1 MQKKILIVDDDID
14 TLQLVGT
21 MLEKQGFKILAANS
35 GEKAIKMA
43 ESQPPDLIIL
53 DVMMP
58 GMDGYEVTRRLR
70 ALEKTGF
77 IPIIL
82 FTAKAQVDDKVEGFE
97 SGADDY
103 LTKPTHPTELI
114 ARVNTILN
122 RPKTENQGTKE
133 TENVAERGQVIGI
146 LAAKG
151 GLGVSTMALNMAVS
165 IHKQTGDYVTLAEFR
180 PGQGTIGLQL
190 GYTKSDAL
198 SMLMKMPAAE
208 IRLKDVENQ
217 LITHGSGIQLLLSS
231 FVPTNA
237 TYVRASGNFQSI
249 ARHLSRIAPYT
260 VIDLGS
266 VLHEANQKV
275 VQECSTIMVLV
286 EPVPTTVV
294 QTRELIDNLIN
305 LGVDAENIK
314 VVINNRTRLE
324 NTIPVDKVQEVVNQP
339 IFGVITPAPEVAYQ
353 AIALHQPIVMYQ
365 PNSIVASLIIK
376 LAQDL
381 TLPNRMS
388 DPWLRSTR
396 PQQL

>member
-1 MQKKILIVDDDID
+1 MEKQILIVDDDID

-21 MLEKQGFKILAANS
+21 MLEKQGFKILAANN
-35 GEKAIKMA
+35 GEKAVQLA
-43 ESQPPDLIIL
+43 EAQTPDLIIL

-70 ALEKTGF
+70 AMEKTAF

-114 ARVNTILN
+114 ARVNTILT
-122 RPKTENQGTKE
+122 RPKTETLDAPADGEITDKGE
-133 TENVAERGQVIGI
+133 VIGVI
-146 LAAKG
+146 AAKG
-151 GLGVSTMALNMAVS
+151 GLGVSTLALNLAVS
-165 IHKQTGDYVTLAEFR
+165 IHDQTGEYVTLADYR

-198 SMLMKMPAAE
+198 SVLMKMPPAE
-208 IRLKDVENQ
+208 IRLDDVESQ

-237 TYVRASGNFQSI
+237 AYVSGSGNFQVI
-249 ARHLSRIAPYT
+249 TRHLSHIAPYT
-260 VIDLGS
+260 VLDLGTG
-266 VLHEANQKV
+266 LYEANQKA
-275 VQECSTIMVLV
+275 VQECSQVVVVV

-305 LGVDAENIK
+305 LGVDAKNIK
-314 VVINNRTRLE
+314 VVVNNRIRLE
-324 NTIPVDKVQEVVNQP
+324 ITTPVNKVQEVLNQP
-339 IFGVITPAPEVAYQ
+339 IYGVVSPAPEVAYQ
-353 AIALHQPIVMYQ
+353 ALTLHQPLITHQ
-365 PNSIVASLIIK
+365 PDGILSNQINK
-376 LAQDL
+376 LAEGL
-381 TLPNRMS
+381 TS
-388 DPWLRSTR
+388 KDK
-396 PQQL
+396 